1 LILGKLPSPFSTGNP
16 VRSLIIVTPRVQI
29 MLASSVSSSVVRSR
43 RGTVEFLPSSAR
55 LEFAVPQWLMGTA
68 LALPE
73 SQACGHRA
81 LAV

>member
-1 LILGKLPSPFSTGNP
+1 LSLGKLPSPFSTGNP
-16 VRSLIIVTPRVQI
+16 VQSLIIVTPRIQI